1 MMDTTSQ
8 VYISL
13 EVVIGAISVV
23 GNTMVLLAIYKNMK
37 LRTVTNTFI
46 GSLALADLL
55 VGILVSPLAALS
67 YLGLPADYMW
77 CVFTNSVI
85 VVFTQIS
92 IFNLCAIAVERFIAI
107 KSPYF
112 YQEHLTIKVAII
124 ISIIAWIAGMIV
136 GFTPMF
142 GWNLG
147 PMADNKCAFLSVID
161 MNYIVYFNFFGFVLS
176 PLVIMFLI
184 YVYIYYIVRQQL
196 VKIAALEIANQ
207 NAQKKQKLKFA
218 KEVKAAKSLAVVIG
232 VFALCWLPIHI
243 LNSISLICKGS
254 NCIYPYKLLLA
265 AILLSHINSAVNP
278 FLYAIGNSQF
288 QLAFK
293 RMFCGKGAVS
303 WQHTL
308 TEQEI
313 TVMTRNAAMAK
324 AKSTNSGFNSINSGP
339 KTTENDSE
347 SSTEN
352 NLNTETQNND
362 NVGNGQTNPVF
373 FV

>member
-1 MMDTTSQ
+1 MDTTSQ

>member
-184 YVYIYYIVRQQL
+184 YVYIYYIVRKQL

-293 RMFCGKGAVS
+293 KMFCGKGAVS

-339 KTTENDSE
+339 KTTDNDSE

-362 NVGNGQTNPVF
+362 NVGNGQMNPVF

>member
-243 LNSISLICKGS
+243 LNSISLICKGN

-288 QLAFK
+288 QLAFRK
-293 RMFCGKGAVS
+293 MFCGKGAVS

-324 AKSTNSGFNSINSGP
+324 AKSTNSGFNSINSGQ
-339 KTTENDSE
+339 KTTDNDSE
-347 SSTEN
+347 SSTE